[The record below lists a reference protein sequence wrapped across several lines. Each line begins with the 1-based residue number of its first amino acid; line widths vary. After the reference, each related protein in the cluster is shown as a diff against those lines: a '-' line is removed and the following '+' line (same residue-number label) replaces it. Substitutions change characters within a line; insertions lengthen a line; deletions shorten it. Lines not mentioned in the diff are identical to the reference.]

1 MSNEFQRETAQA
13 DGVMPDVH
21 LRDYIAIVLQHMKL
35 VVLAVVIALA
45 LGGLKV
51 TSGNPEYRASTT
63 LRVRQRQGPKEFS
76 GDFSWWQ
83 TELSTYCRIIE
94 GQDFAR
100 QAAKKLGITSRTD
113 LGLPEEKAGALA
125 KTKKWISS
133 RLPTTKSQ
141 SDQDDSAPEDV
152 DPVEF
157 ADELRGRTGASA
169 VGGTN
174 LIRITYRAVDKD
186 RASEICH
193 GLAQHF
199 IDSEQDRQLKTA
211 RRWTKWFR
219 DQQAQFQDKVARS
232 EEELLEFHK
241 KVDTYISTVQGSAEG
256 GASILQRT
264 METLQTRLAEVR
276 ISRIELETQLEMLEG
291 LQQDGGEIPD
301 GMAAPNNENI
311 QQLLARRRE
320 LEREVSAKSMRY
332 KPRHPAIIQ
341 LKKSMKMVEEN
352 LSRQKQDAIDVLR
365 QRLEAVAAEEKKLN
379 AELRSTQERAGEV
392 NKKLVQ
398 YHALRRKA
406 QANWKF
412 FDTFIQKAEQAE
424 LAASISS
431 VNIDLMTS
439 NPSISRPPGR
449 HVRTMLMALFLG
461 LAAGVGLAFFADYMD
476 TSLATPADI
485 QRSLDLDQLAI
496 FVHAEQKRRSSK
508 RPVLAAV
515 DEPDSPLTEN
525 FRTLRSGI
533 LFNPRFKKSR
543 FLVVTSSVAR
553 EGKSTAAAN
562 LAVVL
567 AQAGKQVLLIDGDMR
582 RPAVHSTFQV
592 NKKPGLSEY
601 LQGEAE
607 LEDLVQPCKVDNLSI
622 LSCGTKA
629 EKPAELIGASQSRC
643 EDLVKLAEQYDYVLV
658 DTPPLTL
665 SDPTLL
671 ARSVGGSVLV
681 VVRSGAVSRDVVRR
695 SVNKLRA
702 ADADV
707 SGVLLNDFNIRKQG
721 YYGYYYRYYDYYDRH
736 YYYRRGQRSGKS
748 ENKAAGTDESE
759 GA

>member
-1 MSNEFQRETAQA
+1 VVLSNEFQREAGQPN
-13 DGVMPDVH
+13 GVMPDVH

-35 VVLAVVIALA
+35 VVLAVVIALS
-45 LGGLKV
+45 LGALKV
-51 TSGNPEYRASTT
+51 TSGNPEYRATTT

-100 QAAKKLGITSRTD
+100 QAAKKLGITSRRD
-113 LGLPEEKAGALA
+113 LGLPEERAGLVARIR
-125 KTKKWISS
+125 KWVGQ
-133 RLPTTKSQ
+133 RLPTTRER
-141 SDQDDSAPEDV
+141 PEEDGASPVDV
-152 DPVEF
+152 DPVQF
-157 ADELRGRTGASA
+157 AGELRERTGAQA
-169 VGGTN
+169 VSGTN
-174 LIRITYRAVDKD
+174 LIRITYRAQDRE

-232 EEELLEFHK
+232 EEELLEFHR
-241 KVDTYISTVQGSAEG
+241 KVDSYVSTVQSSAEG

-276 ISRIELETQLEMLEG
+276 IRRIELETQLEML
-291 LQQDGGEIPD
+291 DGMKNAGKIPD
-301 GMAAPNNENI
+301 GLAAPDNENI
-311 QQLLARRRE
+311 QQLLIRRRE
-320 LEREVSAKSMRY
+320 LRRELSAKTMRY
-332 KPRHPAIIQ
+332 RPKHPAIVQ
-341 LKKSMKMVEEN
+341 LKKSMEMLEEN
-352 LSRQKQDAIDVLR
+352 LERQKQDAIDAIR
-365 QRLEAVAAEEKKLN
+365 QRLEAVVAEEKKLN
-379 AELRSTQERAGEV
+379 EELRTTQERAGEV

-398 YHALRRKA
+398 YHALKRKA

-496 FVHAEQKRRSSK
+496 FVHAESKKRGSK

-525 FRTLRSGI
+525 FRTLRSGV
-533 LFNPRFKKSR
+533 LFNPRFKNSR
-543 FLVVTSSVAR
+543 FLVITSSVAR
-553 EGKSTAAAN
+553 EGKSTVTAN
-562 LAVVL
+562 LAAVL
-567 AQAGKQVLLIDGDMR
+567 AQAGKKVLLIDGDLR
-582 RPAVHSTFQV
+582 RPAVHSTLEV

-601 LQGEAE
+601 LTGEKN
-607 LEDLVQPCKVDNLSI
+607 LEEVAQSCRVDNLYVM
-622 LSCGTKA
+622 SCGSKT
-629 EKPAELIGASQSRC
+629 EKPAELIGASQKRW
-643 EDLVKLAEQYDYVLV
+643 EDLRNETQDYDHVLI

-707 SGVLLNDFNIRKQG
+707 AGVLLNDFNIRKQG

-736 YYYRRGQRSGKS
+736 YYYRSGKRGGQKGGKTS
-748 ENKAAGTDESE
+748 
-759 GA
+759 